1 MIRPQFG
8 SVSTPSFGAP
18 RGTVQSVT
26 GHTGCA
32 AGGRFE
38 THGDLNGARSK
49 LFSDREDR
57 QAGTKIQMYFMRR
70 ANYGTRLAA
79 IARARGLSNCNQLQ
93 SVNRGTPAP
102 EDPGTLC
109 FVLFPRRPTGSPPG
123 TLVLFG
129 RCVFRWPVRAQA
141 RRHRPRPAN
150 ARSHSSPR
158 VIGPRT
164 SFSSPKRQNS
174 SKFWARVSRVMI
186 APRPTYL
193 SGRLGSRHA
202 TP

>member
-38 THGDLNGARSK
+38 THGDLNGAHSK

-57 QAGTKIQMYFMRR
+57 QAGTKIQMCLMRR

-79 IARARGLSNCNQLQ
+79 IAYRCSRSRTRVVQLQ
-93 SVNRGTPAP
+93 PTAICEQGSRPHRKTPGHSILFCFLDGQQAAPQALLCCSDVAFFDGQCEHKHAGTG
-102 EDPGTLC
+102 PGRQMHAAT
-109 FVLFPRRPTGSPPG
+109 RRPG
-123 TLVLFG
+123 
-129 RCVFRWPVRAQA
+129 
-141 RRHRPRPAN
+141 
-150 ARSHSSPR
+150 
-158 VIGPRT
+158 
-164 SFSSPKRQNS
+164 
-174 SKFWARVSRVMI
+174 
-186 APRPTYL
+186 
-193 SGRLGSRHA
+193 
-202 TP
+202 

>member
-32 AGGRFE
+32 AGRRFE
-38 THGDLNGARSK
+38 MHGDLNGARSK

-57 QAGTKIQMYFMRR
+57 QAGTKIQMCFMRR

-93 SVNRGTPAP
+93 SVNRGHARTGRPR
-102 EDPGTLC
+102 DTLFC
-109 FVLFPRRPTGSPPG
+109 FVSSTANRQPPRHSCVVR
-123 TLVLFG
+123 TLRFSMASASTSTQA
-129 RCVFRWPVRAQA
+129 PAQA
-141 RRHRPRPAN
+141 GKCTQPLVAQGDWTKN
-150 ARSHSSPR
+150 LVQLAK
-158 VIGPRT
+158 T
-164 SFSSPKRQNS
+164 AELK
-174 SKFWARVSRVMI
+174 
-186 APRPTYL
+186 
-193 SGRLGSRHA
+193 
-202 TP
+202 